1 MADRRGHRGGS
12 GRARSGGRAGGRS
25 PWRHLVIPLVMLIV
39 FGFIAG
45 GTYVALTGYGSTLR
59 SGTCT
64 ASGLGTSHRYSTEQT
79 ANAALIS
86 AVAVDRGL
94 PPRAASIALATAYQ
108 ESKLENISHG
118 DRDSLGLFQ
127 QRPSQDWGTAVQIM
141 DPVYATNAFYDALVT
156 IDGYESMPLNDAAQK
171 VQRSG
176 FPEAYADHETEG
188 RIYASAL
195 TGHSGANLVCDV
207 KAPDGTVSPEALR
220 GVLAEQFPRRTEAG
234 SITSSL
240 VSVREAAPSVPDGAG
255 ATALVIDPHGD
266 EDLGWALAN
275 WAVAQAADESVVQVS
290 YGGRTWERSGTENT
304 TPGSWATR
312 EGGDPERVVVLVA
325 GG

>member
-1 MADRRGHRGGS
+1 
-12 GRARSGGRAGGRS
+12 
-25 PWRHLVIPLVMLIV
+25 MLAV
-39 FGFIAG
+39 FAFIAG
-45 GTYVALTGYGSTLR
+45 GTYVALTGYGSTLA

-79 ANAALIS
+79 RNAALIS

-127 QRPSQDWGTAVQIM
+127 QRPSQDWGTAEQIM
-141 DPVYATNAFYDALVT
+141 DPVYASNAFYDVLVR
-156 IDGYESMPLNDAAQK
+156 IDGYQSMPLNDAAQR
-171 VQRSG
+171 VQRSA

-207 KAPDGTVSPEALR
+207 SRPEGPVSPETLRTALE
-220 GVLAEQFPRRTEAG
+220 AQFPRRTGAG
-234 SITSSL
+234 SITSGLSAA
-240 VSVREAAPSVPDGAG
+240 RRAAPSVPAGAG

-266 EDLGWALAN
+266 ETLGWALAN
-275 WAVAQAADESVVQVS
+275 WAVAQAADASVVQVS
-290 YGGRTWERSGTENT
+290 YGGRTWERSSTENT
-304 TPGSWATR
+304 TPGSWAR
-312 EGGDPERVVVLVA
+312 SEGGQPGKVVVLVA
-325 GG
+325 GD